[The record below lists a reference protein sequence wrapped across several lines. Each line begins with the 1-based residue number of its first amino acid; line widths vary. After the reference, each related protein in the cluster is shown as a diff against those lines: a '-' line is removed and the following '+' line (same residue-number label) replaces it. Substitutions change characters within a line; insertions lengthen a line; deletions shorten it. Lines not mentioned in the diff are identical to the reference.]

1 MISHSGRVQEVYQT
15 GSLIFHKATVEEIS
29 KNQIV
34 IKYYSES
41 HVLKMD
47 LQGYADTLSY
57 SSSEKENFL
66 QQRIIIEQDKRR
78 NPIRLLMI
86 RRPYAVYED
95 GQFVVYKIMPGG
107 NADQFVRLGFE
118 SGDIII
124 GLNGLTFDGPGM
136 QQFII
141 SELTHSRNI
150 DLVVLRGEDT
160 LSITYGF

>member
-1 MISHSGRVQEVYQT
+1 
-15 GSLIFHKATVEEIS
+15 
-29 KNQIV
+29 
-34 IKYYSES
+34 
-41 HVLKMD
+41 
-47 LQGYADTLSY
+47 
-57 SSSEKENFL
+57 
-66 QQRIIIEQDKRR
+66 
-78 NPIRLLMI
+78 
-86 RRPYAVYED
+86 
-95 GQFVVYKIMPGG
+95 MPGG

-118 SGDIII
+118 SGDMII